1 VVVAVAVIL
10 GAVPLSWVA
19 SMTPIPN
26 QTLLQAIEDGTAPI
40 ILDVR
45 TAREYEAGHVPGA
58 IRVPYHAVWVRRAH
72 IPARIEDRLVVY
84 CSHGLRAGMAALQL
98 RLLGYQEVAQLR
110 GHMSDW
116 KRSGLPVKNGR
127 EP

>member
-1 VVVAVAVIL
+1 MAVAAIL
-10 GAVPLSWVA
+10 GAVLLSRVGG
-19 SMTPIPN
+19 MTAPISN
-26 QTLLQAIEDGTAPI
+26 DAVLEAIENGTQPI

-58 IRVPYHAVWVRRAH
+58 IRIPYHAVWFRRAH
-72 IPARIEDRLVVY
+72 IPAGNDDWLVVY
-84 CSHGLRAGMAALQL
+84 CSHGPRAGMALQL
-98 RLLGYQEVAQLR
+98 RLLGYQKVAYLR

-116 KRSGLPVKNGR
+116 KRSGLPVKTGR